1 MADSEDR
8 IRRLEE
14 RLSAIEERLG
24 ISKPVEPPTQAAPLP
39 PPPTPLPTPSRPSPA
54 PVAAT
59 PPRVRRPEAT
69 TILGWSGVAALVLA
83 AAYLVRLAIDYGWLT
98 PIRQVALALLGGVAL
113 IGLGVAFRHH
123 ERRYLALLP
132 AGGIV
137 ILFITAYGAH
147 HYHHLA
153 GPWPT
158 AVAVTVICLLALGL
172 REIIDNELYT
182 IFPVAG
188 SYTIPVL
195 LPGLRPWGP
204 DLYIHFVAWGILFSW
219 YAIRTK
225 RRRIYLLAAY
235 LAFIVFDFVWRSRNL
250 PWWEQEAI
258 FLFVQ
263 FLIFTTA
270 TIVFSIRH
278 RAPLGTNGAIAHLPV
293 LLIFYFLEY
302 SVLYRHIPDWAPW
315 IAFASVGLVWTAYSI
330 ARGRIGEELAAGRNV
345 VTVYAAVVLLHAG
358 YLDLLPDEWRGWA
371 TLAAV
376 VIAGVVMWK
385 MPSLAR
391 TLWPFAILILVCVA
405 HNELRVLIG
414 EELKTVPLWQ
424 LMLVLYAALPYV
436 GYALRTREPALWG
449 GQAGLLLALG
459 HANTMT
465 AAIHLFD
472 SRLVVSLVWG
482 ILAVTSLVIAIV
494 VSDRT
499 LGRSALVI
507 YAASGMK
514 VLLFDLSGAAPLVRI
529 GCLVVL
535 GITLYAGGL
544 LYKRIQAGAPSPA

>member
-1 MADSEDR
+1 M
-8 IRRLEE
+8 
-14 RLSAIEERLG
+14 
-24 ISKPVEPPTQAAPLP
+24 
-39 PPPTPLPTPSRPSPA
+39 
-54 PVAAT
+54 

-147 HYHHLA
+147 HYHHLV

-158 AVAVTVICLLALGL
+158 AAAVTVICLLALGL

-182 IFPVAG
+182 IFPVVG

-204 DLYIHFVAWGILFSW
+204 DLYIHFVAWGVLFSW

-235 LAFIVFDFVWRSRNL
+235 LAFIVFDFVWRSRSL

-302 SVLYRHIPDWAPW
+302 SVLYRHIPNWAPW
-315 IAFASVGLVWTAYSI
+315 IAFGSAGLIWAAYAI
-330 ARGRIGEELAAGRNV
+330 ARSRLGEELTAGRNV
-345 VTVYAAVVLLHAG
+345 VTIYAAVVLLHAG
-358 YLDLLPDEWRGWA
+358 YIDLLPDEWRGWA

-376 VIAGVVMWK
+376 IIGGVGLWK
-385 MPSLAR
+385 LPETAR
-391 TLWPFAILILVCVA
+391 ALWPFGIAILIGLA
-405 HNELRVLIG
+405 HNELRVLSG
-414 EELKTVPLWQ
+414 EELKSVPAWQ
-424 LMLVLYAALPYV
+424 VMLVLYAALAYA
-436 GYALRTREPALWG
+436 GYSLNRIAPPTVRGA
-449 GQAGLLLALG
+449 AGLILALG
-459 HANTMT
+459 HANTMA

-544 LYKRIQAGAPSPA
+544 LYKRIQAGEPPPA